1 MSQTIEQIILDQAEK
16 ETKKLIADA
25 NQNKKNQ
32 LEQVESQ
39 LKLKNEKI
47 LNDLENEYDLALGL
61 LNATHER
68 DLKLE
73 LEKAKHEHILGLFQ
87 NVLNQLKALKGKDL
101 LEFVATQIK
110 KETVSGDEIIK
121 VSKQDYTLYKA
132 ALSTGSGDLVEADLL
147 NKILKTNFKLSNQP
161 LDIESGFVLEG
172 PVFDLNFSFES
183 MVADLEKRYEK
194 EIYER
199 LG

>member
-1 MSQTIEQIILDQAEK
+1 MSQTIEQIILEQAK
-16 ETKKLIADA
+16 QETKELIADA

-32 LEQVESQ
+32 LEQAESQ
-39 LKLKNEKI
+39 LKIKNEKI
-47 LNDLENEYDLALGL
+47 LNDLEDEFDLALGL
-61 LNATHER
+61 LKATHER

-73 LEKAKHEHILGLFQ
+73 LEKAKHEHIQGLFL
-87 NVLNQLKALKGKDL
+87 NVLNQLKSLKGKDL
-101 LEFVATQIK
+101 LEFVADQIK
-110 KETVSGDEIIK
+110 KETVTGNEIIK
-121 VSKQDYTLYKA
+121 VSKKDYKLYKE
-132 ALSTGSGDLVEADLL
+132 ALSTLSGDLVDADLL

-172 PVFDLNFSFES
+172 TVFDLNFSFES
-183 MVADLEKRYEK
+183 MVAELEKRYEK